1 MFSFYFLI
9 LLNAI
14 YKGAR
19 IPMYTASLEGKY
31 VRLIGTNTKKG
42 VSWCTIENHRKPFNA
57 ELVH

>member
-14 YKGAR
+14 YKDAR
-19 IPMYTASLEGKY
+19 IPMSTASLEGKY

-42 VSWCTIENHRKPFNA
+42 DCKPNA
-57 ELVH
+57 RLPPVEHVYKY